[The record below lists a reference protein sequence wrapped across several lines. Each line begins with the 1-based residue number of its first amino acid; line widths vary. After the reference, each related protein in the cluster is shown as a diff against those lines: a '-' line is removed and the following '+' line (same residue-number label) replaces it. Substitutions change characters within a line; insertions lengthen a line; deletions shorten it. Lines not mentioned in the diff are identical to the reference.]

1 MRKSPKF
8 PLKSSSDKKL
18 CNSLYLINDQ
28 YNSFEHVVNCLAII
42 CDHDELQA
50 EQCALITHYKG
61 ICEIAVG
68 EKKDLLALQ
77 EDLSIYGLNVEIF

>member
-1 MRKSPKF
+1 MLSTSNARRG
-8 PLKSSSDKKL
+8 LLSSIF
-18 CNSLYLINDQ
+18 YLFD
-28 YNSFEHVVNCLAII
+28 HVINCLAAI

-61 ICEIAVG
+61 ICEIVVG
-68 EKKDLLALQ
+68 KQEDLIPLQ